1 MKKLFFMMFLL
12 AFLFCSCANE
22 QNILSYQ
29 ESNIIANCTINE
41 KFNVNI
47 TKNGDYLSL
56 EVLSPATLCGIMFE
70 MTSKGAY
77 AIKDEIKI
85 PLDKDSLRGIL
96 ALLNSFSLS
105 EDAMT
110 TVSLN
115 NIISFD
121 TDYGLYTV
129 TYGENNL
136 PQNIK
141 ILSDAYEY
149 NIIVNTIKLTE
160 ATE

>member
-1 MKKLFFMMFLL
+1 MKRLFFILLLL
-12 AFLFCSCANE
+12 AFLFCSCAKE

-29 ESNIIANCTINE
+29 ESNIIANCTIND

-47 TKNGDYLSL
+47 TKSEVALGL
-56 EVLSPATLCGIMFE
+56 EVLAPTTLCGIMFE
-70 MTSKGAY
+70 INKDGAY
-77 AIKDEIKI
+77 AIKNETKI
-85 PLDKDSLRGIL
+85 PLDKDSLKGIC

-115 NIISFD
+115 NVISFD
-121 TDYGLYTV
+121 TDYGIYTV

-136 PQNIK
+136 PQSIT
-141 ILSDAYEY
+141 IIGDTYEY
-149 NIIVNTIKLTE
+149 SILVNTIKLS
-160 ATE
+160 